1 MSMKPEELAY
11 HTATTLGATAGSVFK
26 KRAILSLAVVGM
38 SLGMVYLLPQGL
50 LAGLALMT
58 TYNLWDLKKGRDES
72 KTLRDGFNIAAQGL
86 SGHDSVYQLEP
97 LKKVCDKIK
106 DFNKDDLNIVAHF
119 NRDKFSVIFLG
130 MMSVMAPLLA
140 PMALT
145 IMVAQGDRHTLRA
158 IKTAAEES
166 KINLEKKY
174 PGQFPPTPES

>member
-1 MSMKPEELAY
+1 MTMKPEELAY
-11 HTATTLGATAGSVFK
+11 RTATTLGEAAGNTFK
-26 KRAILSLAVVGM
+26 KRAIMSLAVVGM
-38 SLGMVYLLPQGL
+38 SIGMMYAIPQGL
-50 LAGLALMT
+50 MAGLALMT
-58 TYNLWDLKKGRDES
+58 TYSLWDLKKGRDDN

-97 LKKVCDKIK
+97 LKKVCDKVT

-119 NRDKFSVIFLG
+119 NRDKFNVIFLG
-130 MMSVMAPLLA
+130 MMSVMAPVLA
-140 PMALT
+140 PMALVF
-145 IMVAQGDRHTLRA
+145 MVSQGDRHTLRA